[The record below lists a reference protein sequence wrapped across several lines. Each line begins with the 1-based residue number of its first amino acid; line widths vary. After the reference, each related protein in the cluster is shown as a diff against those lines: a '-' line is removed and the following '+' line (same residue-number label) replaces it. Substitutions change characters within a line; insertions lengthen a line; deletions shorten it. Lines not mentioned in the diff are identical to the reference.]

1 MAVSSILEGYL
12 TIYGWQV
19 YASIF
24 LLIVACGAVLYPV
37 ARIIFEAAI
46 SYGERGGAP
55 ELGARSLIIRL
66 TIYMLVVVL
75 GLIPLVPL
83 NLSAVSVQNKCG
95 QEGLAAAGK
104 QLEFATSKDYGFGE
118 IQDAR
123 VPLLPY
129 LAMVL
134 AAGFNAVVN
143 QATPCVQDLTNLSL
157 ALNTL
162 DFGEAED
169 PAALR
174 STVERFEKE
183 CGQRARR
190 YAAGFLSG
198 EYGPEH
204 RKYMEELLKKYAD
217 DETER
222 RSQLGYFGSEFYREN
237 FYQACSGGSD
247 PNTPQ
252 GKLCMIAPLRA
263 QNPVDGFPY
272 NADRDS
278 DASQYQA
285 ATGQGFPTCEEWWSE
300 GEYGVRAQ
308 LVEAGGESLKKKS
321 AQLDISGCPNMQF
334 SPAPVC
340 PFTQAPAEGVEK
352 SQDVIARQMLLA
364 SKRTLLGS
372 NTPSLGVGE
381 TLFAGALFAF
391 SDIAQGIASQAAGY
405 MVSVFIMKVGSKL
418 LQPFLL
424 MSIFILWGVYL
435 VIGEL
440 RGMAVVK
447 GMMLI
452 FALSIL
458 PSLWSFADHIDD
470 LLFLTMYPDTK
481 PFSLTSIPETLM
493 TEHSTIERI
502 LLTFVTAVFYLILPM
517 LMLYLIAEAG
527 GPSGGGQMTDTAI
540 NNPARNAGSSGS
552 SVASSTHINGGAAG
566 SAAAGIRGI
575 RKSWAKKGP

>member
-12 TIYGWQV
+12 TIYGWEV

-24 LLIVACGAVLYPV
+24 LLLVACGAVLYPV

-46 SYGERGGAP
+46 AYGEQGGAP

-83 NLSAVSVQNKCG
+83 NLSAVSVQNQCG

-104 QLEFATSKDYGFGE
+104 QLTFATSKDYGFGE
-118 IQDAR
+118 IQESR

-134 AAGFNAVVN
+134 ASGFNAVLN
-143 QATPCVQDLTNLSL
+143 QATPCIQDLTNLSL
-157 ALNTL
+157 VLNTL
-162 DFGEAED
+162 DFSEAKD

-174 STVERFEKE
+174 ATVERFEKE

-222 RSQLGYFGSEFYREN
+222 RSQLGYFGSDFYRQN
-237 FYQACSGGSD
+237 FYQSCGSGSD

-300 GEYGVRAQ
+300 GTYGVRAQ
-308 LVEAGGESLKKKS
+308 LVTAGGEALKQKTTALYVNDCLNRSYFQDVLCKPASL
-321 AQLDISGCPNMQF
+321 M
-334 SPAPVC
+334 
-340 PFTQAPAEGVEK
+340 VE
-352 SQDVIARQMLLA
+352 SMADRQDVIARQMLL
-364 SKRTLLGS
+364 SGKRTLLGS
-372 NTPSLGVGE
+372 NTPSLSGGDM
-381 TLFAGALFAF
+381 LFAGALFAF
-391 SDIAQGIASQAAGY
+391 TDVAQNIATQAAGY
-405 MVSVFIMKVGSKL
+405 MVSIYIMKIGSKL

-424 MSIFILWGVYL
+424 MSLFILWGVYL

-440 RGMAVVK
+440 RGMTVVK

-470 LLFLTMYPDTK
+470 LLFLTLYPDTK
-481 PFSLTSIPETLM
+481 PFSLTSIPEALLS
-493 TEHSTIERI
+493 EHSTVERI
-502 LLTFVTAVFYLILPM
+502 LLTFVTAVFYLILPIV
-517 LMLYLIAEAG
+517 MLYLIAEAG
-527 GPSGGGQMTDTAI
+527 GPK
-540 NNPARNAGSSGS
+540 NATSMAETGMGNHAGRMGSVGS
-552 SVASSTHINGGAAG
+552 SVVSSTHVNGGPIAK
-566 SAAAGIRGI
+566 SAQKTITGWM
-575 RKSWAKKGP
+575 K

>member
-24 LLIVACGAVLYPV
+24 LLLVAVGAVLYPV
-37 ARIIFEAAI
+37 ARIVFEAAI
-46 SYGERGGAP
+46 AYGERGGAP
-55 ELGARSLIIRL
+55 EFGARALIIRL
-66 TIYMLVVVL
+66 TIYMLVLVL

-83 NLSAVSVQNKCG
+83 NLSAVNVQNQCG

-104 QLEFATSKDYGFGE
+104 QLEFAASKDYGFGE

-129 LAMVL
+129 LAMIL
-134 AAGFNAVVN
+134 ASGFNAVIN
-143 QATPCVQDLTNLSL
+143 QATPCIQDLTNLSL

-162 DFGEAED
+162 DFSEAED

-174 STVERFEKE
+174 TTVERFEKE
-183 CGQRARR
+183 CGERARR

-198 EYGPEH
+198 AYGSEH
-204 RKYMEELLKKYAD
+204 RQYMEDLLEKYAD

-222 RSQLGYFGSEFYREN
+222 RSQLGYFGSKFYREN
-237 FYQACSGGSD
+237 FYQSCSSGGGPD
-247 PNTPQ
+247 TPE

-272 NADRDS
+272 NATRDS
-278 DASQYQA
+278 DVSQYQA
-285 ATGQGFPTCEEWWSE
+285 ATDQGLPTCEEWWSAS
-300 GEYGVRAQ
+300 GYGVRAQ
-308 LVEAGGESLKKKS
+308 LVEAGGQALRRQASYLHANDCPGKAFLPGSLCMVIATMVNS
-321 AQLDISGCPNMQF
+321 IEDS
-334 SPAPVC
+334 
-340 PFTQAPAEGVEK
+340 E
-352 SQDVIARQMLLA
+352 DVIARQMLL
-364 SKRTLLGS
+364 SGKRNLLGS
-372 NTPSLGVGE
+372 DTLLSTGE
-381 TLFAGALFAF
+381 ALFTGALFAF
-391 SDIAQGIASQAAGY
+391 SDVAQNIAAHASGY
-405 MVSVFIMKVGSKL
+405 MVSVFLMKVGSKL

-424 MSIFILWGVYL
+424 MSIFMLWGVYL

-440 RGMAVVK
+440 RGMALVK

-470 LLFLTMYPDTK
+470 LLFLTLYPDTK
-481 PFSLTSIPETLM
+481 PFTLTNIPAELM
-493 TEHSTIERI
+493 AEHSTIERI

-527 GPSGGGQMTDTAI
+527 GPSTATNMADVSM
-540 NNPARNAGSSGS
+540 NNPARNVGSVGS
-552 SVASSTHINGGAAG
+552 SVASSTRINGGLVGSVVRAA
-566 SAAAGIRGI
+566 IT
-575 RKSWAKKGP
+575 KGK

>member
-46 SYGERGGAP
+46 SYGEQGGAP

-66 TIYMLVVVL
+66 TIYMLVLVL

-83 NLSAVSVQNKCG
+83 NLSAVSVQNQCG

-134 AAGFNAVVN
+134 ASGFNAVVN

-162 DFGEAED
+162 DFSEAKD

-308 LVEAGGESLKKKS
+308 LVEAGGKALQRKASYLYTNDCPGK
-321 AQLDISGCPNMQF
+321 AFIPGALCTLISSMITSIEDSEN
-334 SPAPVC
+334 
-340 PFTQAPAEGVEK
+340 
-352 SQDVIARQMLLA
+352 VIARQMLL
-364 SKRTLLGS
+364 SGKRTLLGNDS
-372 NTPSLGVGE
+372 PSLSGTE

-391 SDIAQGIASQAAGY
+391 SDVAQNIATHAAGY
-405 MVSVFIMKVGSKL
+405 MVSIYIMKVGSKL

-440 RGMAVVK
+440 RGMALVK

-470 LLFLTMYPDTK
+470 LLFLTLYPDTK

-527 GPSGGGQMTDTAI
+527 GP
-540 NNPARNAGSSGS
+540 NNATNMAGVGMDGPARNIGSVGS
-552 SVASSTHINGGAAG
+552 SVVSSTHINGGPAA
-566 SAAAGIRGI
+566 SVARAVVT
-575 RKSWAKKGP
+575 KGK